1 MKKLLIFISTIALS
15 SIVNAEVRYVTLK
28 AQGSQVDDES
38 DYGYK
43 PTDEVALAPTD
54 QVEIV
59 DASSGPYFGGNA
71 FKNGAF
77 GGEIQIFLENE
88 DKPKRIS
95 NNQIKNNINITLS
108 GITKI
113 SLTFDQ
119 AIFPGQVIQR
129 FSSTVQLRITT
140 KSSYSISK
148 EDLVSA
154 ASSGGTSVVIPED
167 ADGTYEVVLESSTD
181 MVTWTRAN
189 PGTYGGDTKKRFFR
203 TRVIKKG

>member
-1 MKKLLIFISTIALS
+1 MKKLLIIITTIALS

-28 AQGSQVDDES
+28 AQGDRSNDEKEFEPIDS
-38 DYGYK
+38 F
-43 PTDEVALAPTD
+43 ECAPTD
-54 QVEIV
+54 LIELVRYNGDRPRYWWYLDGSDKRQWAQGRE
-59 DASSGPYFGGNA
+59 SSNSALEPITNA
-71 FKNGAF
+71 TKI
-77 GGEIQIFLENE
+77 EL
-88 DKPKRIS
+88 D
-95 NNQIKNNINITLS
+95 LS
-108 GITKI
+108 GRDEIRI
-113 SLTFDQ
+113 YTF
-119 AIFPGQVIQR
+119 
-129 FSSTVQLRITT
+129 RITT

-148 EDLVSA
+148 EDLISA